1 MQYFKLLIVILIITS
16 VAACTANKSAIEPK
30 TSGEPAAVTDNKTS
44 ASAQNY
50 TDSILVK
57 GLQRSYLMHLPASYN
72 KSHPWPLVIVLHGGG
87 SEAKTMDPLTDFNE
101 LADKQG
107 FVIVYP
113 EAYKHLITGPGMSQ
127 HWNDGRGD
135 PGIKA
140 QAENIDDVAFISALI
155 DHLVQDLNI
164 DEKMV
169 FATGISNGAFMS
181 NRLGCEL
188 SEKIAAI
195 APVAGN
201 IPQKTA
207 STWSPS
213 RATSV
218 LIINGTEDPVVPFN
232 GGDVSFLS
240 LKTGKVI
247 SVADTVKFWVGKN
260 GCPAAPETVQ
270 LPHLNPN
277 DSTSTIVERY
287 TDCRDGTEVVLY
299 KVNGGGHTWPGGQQ
313 YMSEKLIGQTSRDFN
328 ATETIW
334 QFFKLH
340 PMKQ

>member
-1 MQYFKLLIVILIITS
+1 MKYFKLLIVILIITS
-16 VAACTANKSAIEPK
+16 VAACTANKSAIEPQ
-30 TSGEPAAVTDNKTS
+30 TSGKPAAVTDNTT
-44 ASAQNY
+44 ASLQNY
-50 TDSILVK
+50 TDSILVN
-57 GLQRSYLMHLPASYN
+57 GLQRSYLVHLPASYD
-72 KSHPWPLVIVLHGGG
+72 KSRPWPLVIVLHGGG
-87 SEAKTMDPLTDFNE
+87 SEAKTMDPLTDFNA

-107 FVIVYP
+107 FVVVYP
-113 EAYKHLITGPGMSQ
+113 EAYKHLITGPGLSQ

-155 DHLVQDLNI
+155 DHLVQNLTI

-169 FATGISNGAFMS
+169 YATGISNGAFMS

-188 SEKIAAI
+188 SDKIAAI

-207 STWSPS
+207 SIWSPS
-213 RATSV
+213 RSVSV

-232 GGDVSFLS
+232 GGDVSSLS

-247 SVADTVKFWVGKN
+247 SVADTVKFWVSKD
-260 GCPAAPETVQ
+260 GCLAAPETEQ

-287 TDCRDGTEVVLY
+287 TGCRNGTEVVLY
-299 KVNGGGHTWPGGQQ
+299 KVNGGGHTWPGGLQ
-313 YMSEKLIGQTSRDFN
+313 YMSEKLIGQTSRDFS

>member
-87 SEAKTMDPLTDFNE
+87 SEAKTMDPLTDFNA

-247 SVADTVKFWVGKN
+247 SVADTVKFWVSKD
-260 GCPAAPETVQ
+260 GCPAAPETEQ